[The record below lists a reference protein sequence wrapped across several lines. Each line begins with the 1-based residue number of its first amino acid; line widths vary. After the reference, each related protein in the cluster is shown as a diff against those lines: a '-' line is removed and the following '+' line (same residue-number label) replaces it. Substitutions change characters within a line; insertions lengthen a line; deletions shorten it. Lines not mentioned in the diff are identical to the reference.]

1 MNDEPAAMNILG
13 ITPARGGSKTIP
25 RKNIDDISGKPLI
38 AWTIEAAKES
48 GMIDRYVVSTEDKE
62 IAKIVREY
70 GVEVLSRPSALATDE
85 ATTISVLQHVAEQI
99 PCEII
104 VLLQATSP
112 IRRQGLIDECIKE
125 FISNDYDSLAT
136 GFICDY
142 IEYGKN
148 QLRRQDIEG
157 FFYDDGNVYVIK
169 ADIVKKGDRCGKK
182 IGRKVISR
190 WENVEIDDEF
200 DLWLAEQILKERRCG
215 MKNTRHLVW

>member
-1 MNDEPAAMNILG
+1 MILG
-13 ITPARGGSKTIP
+13 IIPARGGSKGVP
-25 RKNIDDISGKPLI
+25 RKNIKEVAGKPLI
-38 AWTIEAAKES
+38 TWTIEAAKES
-48 GMIDRYVVSTEDKE
+48 EMIDRYVVSTEDKE
-62 IAKIVREY
+62 IADISREY
-70 GVEVLSRPSALATDE
+70 GVGVIERPPELATDE
-85 ATTISVLQHVAEQI
+85 ATTLSVLQQVIEKV
-99 PCEII
+99 PCDIV

-112 IRRQGLIDECIKE
+112 IRRTGLIDECVKE
-125 FISNDYDSLAT
+125 FKDNDFDSLAT

-169 ADIVKKGDRCGKK
+169 ADIIKNGDRCGKK

-200 DLWLAEQILKERRCG
+200 DFWLAEQILKERRCG
-215 MKNTRHLVW
+215 MKDTRHLVW

>member
-85 ATTISVLQHVAEQI
+85 ATTISVLQHVVEQI

-112 IRRQGLIDECIKE
+112 IRRQGLVDECIKE

-200 DLWLAEQILKERRCG
+200 DFWLAEQILKERR
-215 MKNTRHLVW
+215 

>member
-169 ADIVKKGDRCGKK
+169 ADLIKNGDRYGKK
-182 IGRKVISR
+182 IGRKIISR
-190 WENVEIDDEF
+190 QGNQEIDDEF
-200 DLWLAEQILKERRCG
+200 DFWIAEKILQAR
-215 MKNTRHLVW
+215 

>member
-1 MNDEPAAMNILG
+1 MNIIG

-62 IAKIVREY
+62 IAEIVREY

-157 FFYDDGNVYVIK
+157 FFYDDGNVFVIK
-169 ADIVKKGDRCGKK
+169 ADIIKKGERCGKK

-200 DLWLAEQILKERRCG
+200 DFWLAGQILQKRVCG
-215 MKNTRHLVW
+215 NGNQ